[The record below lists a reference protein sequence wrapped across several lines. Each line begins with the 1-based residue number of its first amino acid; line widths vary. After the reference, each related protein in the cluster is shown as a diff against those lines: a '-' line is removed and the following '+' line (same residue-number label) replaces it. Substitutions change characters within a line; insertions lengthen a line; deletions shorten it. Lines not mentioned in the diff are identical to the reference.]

1 MTAQPGDV
9 QRRMWTIGDYPTI
22 ARHLAPI
29 SAETVEAL
37 GLEVGD
43 RVLDVGVG
51 TGNAAIEAARR
62 GAIVTGIDLT
72 PAQIERA
79 RDRCAQEGVDVE
91 LRVGDA
97 DDLDVPDA
105 TFDVVLSV
113 MGVIFAPDP
122 TRAVNEMARASRPG
136 GTVALTAWS
145 VGGWSAAWRD
155 RVAHLMPAPPLG
167 RPTPEEWGDPA
178 TAARRLA
185 EAGLD
190 PTVEVRPFFWRFPSG
205 TAARD
210 VFVGAAGPFVAFME
224 DASARGL
231 GKEALDHLTA
241 AIDESNQ
248 ATDGTCVLS
257 APYLLAIGRR

>member
-1 MTAQPGDV
+1 
-9 QRRMWTIGDYPTI
+9 MWTIGDYPTI

-122 TRAVNEMARASRPG
+122 
-136 GTVALTAWS
+136 
-145 VGGWSAAWRD
+145 
-155 RVAHLMPAPPLG
+155 
-167 RPTPEEWGDPA
+167 
-178 TAARRLA
+178 AAR
-185 EAGLD
+185 
-190 PTVEVRPFFWRFPSG
+190 WPS
-205 TAARD
+205 
-210 VFVGAAGPFVAFME
+210 P
-224 DASARGL
+224 RGR
-231 GKEALDHLTA
+231 
-241 AIDESNQ
+241 S
-248 ATDGTCVLS
+248 TDGQWRGEGGSL
-257 APYLLAIGRR
+257 I